1 MRETYS
7 LTGLGVRSLKARRQ
21 QGHMLTEVSVREAFL
36 ASSSFWWFKVFVTYG
51 CINLIL
57 CLHMTFSSVSLAWP
71 SPLYICV
78 SSSSVIYKD
87 VSLDLGSPHII
98 QNDCTSRCLPSL
110 YLQRAFSFF
119 IFPQIRLYLQVMG
132 DTSF

>member
-1 MRETYS
+1 
-7 LTGLGVRSLKARRQ
+7 
-21 QGHMLTEVSVREAFL
+21 MLTEVSIRDAFL
-36 ASSSFWWFKVFVTYG
+36 ASSSFWWFKVFVTCG
-51 CINLIL
+51 CISLIL

-98 QNDCTSRCLPSL
+98 QNDRTSRCLPSL
-110 YLQRAFSFF
+110 YLQRAFPPPPNQAVFTGDGGY
-119 IFPQIRLYLQVMG
+119 IFLRPPFNPLHVCLGNRTEISRAG
-132 DTSF
+132 PER